1 MSTLNNSIGLRVIRG
16 DADVVD
22 IVPGSKDVQGLDEW
36 QTIVSYNFSK
46 WAPSAEDILK
56 DIGSQCYTVFCS
68 KHPPLRISGEHTT
81 SLDDVPI
88 ATRFGHLHGVDVS
101 LVKEAANDR
110 YGRGD
115 VKLPGLADLTFVAGT
130 DVPFHIFDEQRPPEV
145 QKESH
150 TDCEDT
156 FVPKVIMSLLNQSI
170 MLHLCHNELV
180 TAVGFSTP

>member
-56 DIGSQCYTVFCS
+56 DIGSQCYTIFCS

-101 LVKEAANDR
+101 LVKEA
-110 YGRGD
+110 
-115 VKLPGLADLTFVAGT
+115 PMTGT
-130 DVPFHIFDEQRPPEV
+130 DVPFHIFDEQWPPEV
-145 QKESH
+145 QKESR

-170 MLHLCHNELV
+170 MLHLWHNELV